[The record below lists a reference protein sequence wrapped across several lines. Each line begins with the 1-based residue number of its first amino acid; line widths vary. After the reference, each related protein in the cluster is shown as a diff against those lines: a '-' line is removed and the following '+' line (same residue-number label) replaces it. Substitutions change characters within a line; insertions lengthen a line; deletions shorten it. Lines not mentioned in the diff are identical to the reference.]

1 MSFAHGIEEKD
12 GLAKQFKQMFFF
24 VTKTYTCYG
33 NPLPRYGEPED
44 LFHRLYKPCNQV
56 TCEEIREGIAL
67 MDSKFK
73 VKLLR
78 RLDVVYSSI
87 LPNKDEVRDAQ
98 RLALS
103 FIHRFVQT
111 GSNY

>member
-12 GLAKQFKQMFFF
+12 ELAKQFKEMFFSL
-24 VTKTYTCYG
+24 TKSYARCGKVPSYYG
-33 NPLPRYGEPED
+33 KLED
-44 LFHRLYKPCNQV
+44 LLCCLYKPCNQV

-67 MDSKFK
+67 AESKFK
-73 VKLLR
+73 MQLLH
-78 RLDVVYSSI
+78 RLNVVYSSI